1 MPERLV
7 THFAFAA
14 GLAGLLA
21 IVLPAV
27 LMVLTG
33 GRP

>member
-7 THFAFAA
+7 THFAYAA
-14 GLAGLLA
+14 GLSGLLA
-21 IVLPAV
+21 IVLPAL
-27 LMVLTG
+27 LMALTG